1 MIDIWL
7 KTDLNNIFKTSSVA
21 VFIDESGDAEFLL
34 RTLEHDYTIHIANS
48 EIDELHAKYLIERE
62 QPSLTKHL
70 IYTRTPKEKLKFV
83 RDYCEINGCLDI
95 RYLQNYIKDH
105 VHQELKL
112 NINLPAEELIAAAK
126 VSIGKE
132 KGYWFD
138 ICHKG
143 AGEIFDLRNELL
155 PFIHNPS
162 GFETEKY
169 DASLREV
176 FYRKVNELL
185 KQEFIIK
192 PAQTLANEVVKKML
206 DGLARNKKN
215 AVLDDVYKNW
225 LDSVS
230 YKESFDRYLNNYKLP
245 SDMDIWA
252 INPAHPFQ
260 FVDEQ
265 WLKIVGE
272 NINNKTTLPNY
283 LSKINQRI
291 QSKQAKTVGI
301 TFWSDVKTLLE
312 FDPQTMTALS
322 SFAECVTFYTN
333 HFYKLDTAIR
343 NLYAEFLNQKELLT
357 PFQAHYQQ
365 ITSIFLDKWFQ
376 FFDGYQEQQTGILQ
390 KIIDENSSKIAVIV
404 GDGVAYE
411 IACQVAAKVNRDFK
425 CNQNVLL
432 ADIPSETENNMSRIY
447 MANGVTER
455 AQSNREKYLQQQNP
469 NTPIDFIKLDEVND
483 VAKLAQYLICT
494 YKDIDDMGEKLQ
506 HKALKYFPE
515 TVSFFAEKIT
525 QLLNSGYGKVY
536 LITDHGFVLTG
547 LLNEADKIAVSLNG
561 NGEKAE
567 RYIRTTDKQNALLN
581 NFVEIERRYE
591 SFNYLY
597 FAKNMNP
604 FKTAGVYG
612 FSHGGLAPQELITP
626 YFCWQRGADLTP
638 QIAVTI
644 QNKVDLKSVTGELF
658 QIKLQADS
666 KETDVFSINRKV
678 YLVFYDGSQ
687 VNNRSTIIKES
698 SAFII
703 QRNGQVVIQE
713 TFDGYSELKVQLL
726 DAETKEKLDDVAI
739 KKNRDRDLGGLF

>member
-62 QPSLTKHL
+62 QPSPTKHL
-70 IYTRTPKEKLKFV
+70 IYTRTQKDKLKFV

-126 VSIGKE
+126 VSIGKD
-132 KGYWFD
+132 KSYWLD

-143 AGEIFDLRNELL
+143 AGEIFDLKNELL
-155 PFIHNPS
+155 PFVHNPS
-162 GFETEKY
+162 GFENEKY

-185 KQEFIIK
+185 KQEFIVK
-192 PAQTLANEVVKKML
+192 PAQTLANEVVKTML

-252 INPAHPFQ
+252 INPVHPFQ

-291 QSKQAKTVGI
+291 QSKQAKTRGI
-301 TFWSDVKTLLE
+301 TFWADVKTLLE

-322 SFAECVTFYTN
+322 SFAECVRFYTH

-343 NLYAEFLNQKELLT
+343 NLYAEFLNKKELLA

-365 ITSIFLDKWFQ
+365 VTSIFLDKWFQ

-425 CNQNVLL
+425 CSQNVLL

-447 MANGVTER
+447 MANGVTEKV
-455 AQSNREKYLQQQNP
+455 QSNREKYLQQQNP

-483 VAKLAQYLICT
+483 DAKLAQYLICT
-494 YKDIDDMGEKLQ
+494 YKDIDDIGEKLQ
-506 HKALKYFPE
+506 HKALKYFPQ
-515 TVSFFAEKIT
+515 TVNFFAEKIT
-525 QLLNSGYGKVY
+525 QLLNSGYSKVY

-567 RYIRTTDKQNALLN
+567 RYIRTTEKQNALLN
-581 NFVEIERRYE
+581 NFIEIERCYE

-638 QIAVTI
+638 QLAVTI
-644 QNKVDLKSVTGELF
+644 QNKADLKSVTGELF

-666 KETDVFSINRKV
+666 KEADVFSINRKV
-678 YLVFYDGSQ
+678 YLVFFSNGSQ
-687 VNNRSTIIKES
+687 VSKS
-698 SAFII
+698 DVFSI
-703 QRNGQVVIQE
+703 QRAEQVAKE
-713 TFDGYSELKVQLL
+713 YTFDGHGELEVHLL
-726 DAETKEKLDDVAI
+726 DAETKEQLDKATV
-739 KKNRDRDLGGLF
+739 KQNKDRDLGGLF

>member
-62 QPSLTKHL
+62 QPSPTKHL
-70 IYTRTPKEKLKFV
+70 IYTRTQKDKLKFV

-126 VSIGKE
+126 VSIGKD
-132 KGYWFD
+132 KSYWLD

-143 AGEIFDLRNELL
+143 AGEIFDLKNELL
-155 PFIHNPS
+155 PFVHNPS
-162 GFETEKY
+162 GFENEKY

-185 KQEFIIK
+185 KQEFIVK
-192 PAQTLANEVVKKML
+192 PAQTLANEVVKTML

-252 INPAHPFQ
+252 INPVHPFQ

-291 QSKQAKTVGI
+291 QSKQAKTRGI
-301 TFWSDVKTLLE
+301 TFWADVKTLLE

-322 SFAECVTFYTN
+322 SFAECVRFYTH

-343 NLYAEFLNQKELLT
+343 NLYAEFLNKKELLA

-365 ITSIFLDKWFQ
+365 VTSIFLDKWFQ

-425 CNQNVLL
+425 CSQNVLL

-447 MANGVTER
+447 MANGVTEKV
-455 AQSNREKYLQQQNP
+455 QSNREKYLQQQNP

-483 VAKLAQYLICT
+483 DAKPAQYLICT

-581 NFVEIERRYE
+581 NFIEIERRYE

-626 YFCWQRGADLTP
+626 YFCWQRHADLTP
-638 QIAVTI
+638 QLAVTI
-644 QNKVDLKSVTGELF
+644 QNKADLKSVTGELF

-666 KETDVFSINRKV
+666 KEADVFSINRKV
-678 YLVFYDGSQ
+678 YLVFFSNGSQ
-687 VNNRSTIIKES
+687 VSKS
-698 SAFII
+698 DVFSI
-703 QRNGQVVIQE
+703 QRAEQVAKE
-713 TFDGYSELKVQLL
+713 YTFDGHGELEVHLL
-726 DAETKEKLDDVAI
+726 DAETKEQLDKATV
-739 KKNRDRDLGGLF
+739 KQNKDRDLGGLF